1 MKFLI
6 PYPPTKAGRSQ
17 WSKEYGLNAY
27 WAGKHWAKRK
37 ADADYW
43 HRLVHT
49 ELRRQGIKPRLFKN
63 PVSITFRWNDRL
75 DLTNHAAM
83 AKMVEDAIKGWI
95 IQDDSR
101 RWVHEIHHLWHEEN
115 YIEVEIKEVKK

>member
-1 MKFLI
+1 MKFII
-6 PYPPTKAGRSQ
+6 PYPSTKAGRSK

-27 WAGKHWAKRK
+27 WSGKHWAKRK
-37 ADADYW
+37 ADAEYW
-43 HRLVHT
+43 HRLVHA

-63 PVSITFRWNDRL
+63 PVTITFRWNDRL

-83 AKMVEDAIKGWI
+83 SKMIEDAVKGWI

-101 RWVHEIHHLWHEEN
+101 RWVREIHHLWHEEN
-115 YIEVEIKEVKK
+115 YIEVEIKEVK